1 MNIHSLLLE
10 ILDAIESRLFV
21 QDTEPTMNENLVGRV
36 PCDSS
41 LAMTDGQFRI
51 AGEMM
56 ATSIVQGGPAPDFL
70 SDWVYNYFSS
80 GIEGVIVDETKSEN
94 QRIRNLIERVSLKY
108 RYLLNLCIWNT
119 KNCDVYQQQNNFRNL
134 CKLTII
140 MLQHFIFSYVNY
152 SVIAVY
158 RFVSRNEYI

>member
-21 QDTEPTMNENLVGRV
+21 QDTEPTINENLVGRV
-36 PCDSS
+36 PCDST

-51 AGEMM
+51 AGEKM

-80 GIEGVIVDETKSEN
+80 GIEGVIVDETKIEN

-108 RYLLNLCIWNT
+108 RYLLNLCIGNT
-119 KNCDVYQQQNNFRNL
+119 KNCEV
-134 CKLTII
+134 
-140 MLQHFIFSYVNY
+140 
-152 SVIAVY
+152 
-158 RFVSRNEYI
+158 

>member
-1 MNIHSLLLE
+1 M
-10 ILDAIESRLFV
+10 
-21 QDTEPTMNENLVGRV
+21 QDTGPTLNENLVGRV
-36 PCDSS
+36 PCDST

-80 GIEGVIVDETKSEN
+80 GIEGVIVDETKIAN

-108 RYLLNLCIWNT
+108 QYLLPVSTAFAKPKTVMFTSN
-119 KNCDVYQQQNNFRNL
+119 K
-134 CKLTII
+134 
-140 MLQHFIFSYVNY
+140 
-152 SVIAVY
+152 VISET
-158 RFVSRNEYI
+158 FTN